1 MRANHQR
8 KKERNRP
15 SQDVHYG
22 LSRMVSEACDRFFE
36 SRNMERPKYNGVAR
50 PSQTKEDT
58 NKDKKR

>member
-1 MRANHQR
+1 MRANHQG
-8 KKERNRP
+8 KKERNKP

-36 SRNMERPKYNGVAR
+36 SRNMERPKYNGVPR

>member
-8 KKERNRP
+8 KKERNKP

-22 LSRMVSEACDRFFE
+22 LSRLVSSACDRFFE
-36 SRNMERPKYNGVAR
+36 NRGMSKPAYNGV
-50 PSQTKEDT
+50 PKKSGKEDT